1 MISKVTKDSQFIEI
15 YFFSKLS
22 TGRSA
27 IEDDLDEILGDK
39 GEVIEGGSGISGSN
53 IDIEIYEGSAYDF
66 IESIKTLLQDL
77 EVPKDTAIVID
88 EKQLSVY

>member
-1 MISKVTKDSQFIEI
+1 MMSKVTKDSLFIEI

-39 GEVIEGGSGISGSN
+39 GEVIEV
-53 IDIEIYEGSAYDF
+53 
-66 IESIKTLLQDL
+66 L
-77 EVPKDTAIVID
+77 
-88 EKQLSVY
+88 VYQALI